1 MSFKYAIA
9 LTGGI
14 ATGKSTVVKLFR
26 EKGFRVID
34 ADKIA
39 HEVLDAQH
47 REIVEMFG
55 KDFVKEGKVDRKL
68 LGNIV
73 FSDPVKRK
81 ALEGLLHPLIYD
93 RIAEAS
99 EKLDKRAEPYLVDIP
114 LFYESG
120 RYAIENVVVVYARK
134 EQQLER
140 VMRRDGYDKKEA
152 LARIESQIDIEEKC
166 ENASYVINNSTNL
179 KDLAYETERV
189 KEAILGALL

>member
-47 REIVEMFG
+47 REIAEMFS

-68 LGNIV
+68 LGSIV
-73 FSDPVKRK
+73 FSDPEKRK

-114 LFYESG
+114 LFYEGG
-120 RYAIENVVVVYARK
+120 RYAIEKVVVVYARK

-140 VMRRDGYDKKEA
+140 VMQRDGYDKKEA
-152 LARIESQIDIEEKC
+152 LARIESQIDIEEKR

>member
-47 REIVEMFG
+47 REIAEMFG

-68 LGNIV
+68 LGSIV

-114 LFYESG
+114 LFYEGG
-120 RYAIENVVVVYARK
+120 RYAIEKVVVVYARK

-140 VMRRDGYDKKEA
+140 VMQRDGYDKKEA
-152 LARIESQIDIEEKC
+152 LARIESQIDIEEKRK
-166 ENASYVINNSTNL
+166 NASYVINNSTNL